1 MNTLTTLQQSLNNL
15 KQIYQQ
21 QNIQTN
27 NLPIVRQ
34 GVFNYKPISK
44 GHNIIFHD
52 IITAINSTPVTITS
66 DQYVSLLLYVNA
78 KKHLTAQHISK
89 NNMAYKDILE
99 ELESRGLTTV
109 DFIKVLYKLMDT
121 NLLAEEE
128 KQFFDT
134 LNINNNTLVTK
145 YQQGNKEIYF
155 YENIG
160 SNKDQYH
167 IVIIQNQQVNTF
179 IIKSDKASAQKTL
192 FAIRA

>member
-1 MNTLTTLQQSLNNL
+1 MNTQTKLQQSLNNL

-21 QNIQTN
+21 QNTQTN
-27 NLPIVRQ
+27 NLPVVRQ
-34 GVFNYKPISK
+34 GIFNYQSISQ
-44 GHNIIFHD
+44 GHNIIFYD
-52 IITAINSTPVTITS
+52 IMTAIDSAPVTITS
-66 DQYVSLLLYVNA
+66 DQYVNLLLYISA
-78 KKHLTAQHISK
+78 SKHLTAQHISK

-99 ELESRGLTTV
+99 ELENRGLTTL

-121 NLLAEEE
+121 NLLTEEE

-167 IVIIQNQQVNTF
+167 IVIIQNQQINTF
-179 IIKSDKASAQKTL
+179 IIKSDKTFAEKTL

>member
-1 MNTLTTLQQSLNNL
+1 MNTSTTLQQSLNNL

-21 QNIQTN
+21 PTIQTN
-27 NLPIVRQ
+27 NLPVVRQ
-34 GVFNYKPISK
+34 GVFNYQPISQ
-44 GHNIIFHD
+44 GHNIIFYD
-52 IITAINSTPVTITS
+52 TITAIDSTPATITS

-78 KKHLTAQHISK
+78 SKHLTAQHISK

-121 NLLAEEE
+121 NLLTEEE

-134 LNINNNTLVTK
+134 LNIDSNTLVTK

-179 IIKSDKASAQKTL
+179 IIKSDKASAEKTL